1 METWQRE
8 RWSELSP
15 YLDEALELDP
25 ALQDSWLAALAE
37 TRPEL
42 AAELRTLLALH
53 AANRL
58 SGFLER
64 SPFADEEVLAGQ
76 TIGKYTIERLLG
88 RGGMGSVW
96 LARRSD
102 GKFEGFAA
110 LKLLD
115 RRALGRDAAEQ
126 IRHEASLLARLTHPH
141 IARLFDAEVRA
152 SGQPYLVLEYVEGV
166 PIDRYCHAHRLP
178 LAARLRLFLPVLD
191 AVAHAHA
198 QLIVHR
204 DLKPSNVLVTPEGVV
219 KLLDFGVAALQADS
233 PQLHGVETEPRLRAL
248 TPGYA
253 APEQLRGE
261 PVSAAADVYAL
272 GVLLHVLVTG
282 EHPFGASSTTRTQ
295 LVRATLTEDAA
306 PASGRLPGAERRRVR
321 GDLDAVIARAL
332 SRDPAQRYPTAAEL
346 AADVRRFLGNFPVRA
361 RPASRGYVAHKFAQR
376 HWGGV
381 LSVALVLLVLI
392 AATIVTALQT
402 LDARRQRDFARRQLS
417 RAEALNDL
425 NSYVLLDAAPG
436 EAFTAK
442 DLLGR
447 TLHVLERQHT
457 TDANRVALLTTIG
470 WEYEAG
476 NDHNAGY
483 QVLNEA
489 YGLSRAISDPSVRA
503 RSACALANS
512 LANERYSPRSDALIE
527 EGLQELPPDAE
538 YSLDRYFCLAR
549 AKEVA
554 ADAGDAQLAI
564 RRSEAALEALIA
576 APFAHELADLHGHEE
591 LASALG
597 EAGRYRDANQEF
609 AFAWS
614 RLVALGRDDTKGAA
628 ICLNNWALVLYQM
641 GHPLEAERL
650 LARSLQLERANSSA
664 PASAMPLSN
673 YAQMLYDLARLDD
686 AESYAER
693 AYQLGQAAGDPLAIN
708 QTRLRLAR
716 IYRAQ
721 HRPTDSLRLLDEAQT
736 AMQKLL
742 PPGHFAFA
750 AVAAERALALEQQGS
765 LEEAMN
771 FIDQAMQIDE
781 QAARHGRA
789 GAQYLPLLLTQRAT
803 IELAAKR
810 PDAAAADAR
819 RAVTLLAQGVQPGDY
834 SSNLGLA
841 YLALARALNALQD
854 PAQTRIAARHALEQL
869 RRALGEAH
877 PETQAAMQLAATAD
891 VAPKGASG

>member
-15 YLDEALELDP
+15 YLDEVLELDP
-25 ALQDSWLAALAE
+25 ALQESWLTTLAE
-37 TRPEL
+37 ARPQL

-58 SGFLER
+58 SGFMER
-64 SPFADEEVLAGQ
+64 SPFADEEALAGQ
-76 TIGKYTIERLLG
+76 IIGQYTIERLLG

-102 GKFEGFAA
+102 GKFDGLAA

-115 RRALGRDAAEQ
+115 RRGLGRGAAEQ

-141 IARLFDAEVRA
+141 IARLFDAGVRE
-152 SGQPYLVLEYVEGV
+152 SGQPYLVLEYVEGMS
-166 PIDRYCHAHRLP
+166 IDQYCQAHHLP
-178 LAARLRLFLPVLD
+178 LLARLRLFLPVLD

-204 DLKPSNVLVTPEGVV
+204 DLKPSNVLVTSEGVV
-219 KLLDFGVAALQADS
+219 KLLDFGVAALQAD
-233 PQLHGVETEPRLRAL
+233 PAQLQGADSAPRLRAL

-295 LVRATLTEDAA
+295 LVRATLTLDAA

-332 SRDPAQRYPTAAEL
+332 SRDPARRYLTAAEL

-361 RPASRGYVAHKFAQR
+361 RAASRGYVAHKFAQR

-381 LSVALVLLVLI
+381 FSVALVVLVLL
-392 AATIVTALQT
+392 AATVVTTLQT
-402 LDARRQRDFARRQLS
+402 LDARRQRDFARNQLS

-447 TLHVLERQHT
+447 TLHVLERQHA

-489 YGLSRAISDPSVRA
+489 YGLSRGISDHSARA
-503 RSACALANS
+503 RAACALANS
-512 LANERYSPRSDALIE
+512 LANERYSPRSDTLIE
-527 EGLQELPPDAE
+527 EGLRELPPDAE
-538 YSLDRYFCLAR
+538 YSLDRYFCLSR

-554 ADAGDAQLAI
+554 LDAGDAQQAI
-564 RRSEAALEALIA
+564 RRSEAALNALTA
-576 APFAHELADLHGHEE
+576 APFAHELAELHGHEE
-591 LASALG
+591 LASALR

-609 AFAWS
+609 ARAWS
-614 RLVALGRDDTKGAA
+614 GLVALGRDDTKGAS
-628 ICLNNWALVLYQM
+628 ICLSNWALVQYQM
-641 GHPLEAERL
+641 GHPLEAEKSLR
-650 LARSLQLERANSSA
+650 RSLELEHANSSA
-664 PASAMPLSN
+664 RPSPMLLTN
-673 YAQMLYDLARLDD
+673 YAQMLYDLARLDE
-686 AESYAER
+686 AANYAER
-693 AYQLGQAAGDPLAIN
+693 AYQLGQAAGDQLAIN
-708 QTRLRLAR
+708 QTRVRLAR

-721 HRPTDSLRLLDEAQT
+721 HRPVDSLRLLDEAQS

-742 PPGHFAFA
+742 PAGHFAFA
-750 AVAAERALALEQQGS
+750 AVAAERALALQQQGS

-771 FIDQAMQIDE
+771 FIDQALQIDE
-781 QAARHGRA
+781 QAARRGRA
-789 GAQYLPLLLTQRAT
+789 GAQFLPILLTQRAT
-803 IELAAKR
+803 IELAAQR
-810 PDAAAADAR
+810 ADAATGDAR
-819 RAVTLLAQGVQPGDY
+819 RAVTLLSEGAQAGDY

-841 YLALARALNALQD
+841 YLTLARALNARQE
-854 PAQTRIAARHALEQL
+854 PTEARSAARRAVEQL
-869 RRALGEAH
+869 RLALGEAH
-877 PETQAAMQLAATAD
+877 PETQAAMQLAAAD
-891 VAPKGASG
+891 VAPRGGSG